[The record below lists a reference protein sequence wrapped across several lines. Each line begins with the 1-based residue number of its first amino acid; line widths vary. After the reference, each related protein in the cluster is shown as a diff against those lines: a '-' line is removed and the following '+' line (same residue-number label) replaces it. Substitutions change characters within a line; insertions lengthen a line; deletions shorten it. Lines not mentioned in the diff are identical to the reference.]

1 MAQINEQIEA
11 WERGKNTL
19 DSVWDIEVLKEGIR
33 KEWLELSDGNVITFS
48 TECCFAEKMPF
59 IKFENGDTVS
69 EKREDAIIQINP
81 ESTTIQML
89 IHLPEDIGNPP
100 LNEWKDSIVSDLK
113 KIGKRTGNFRME
125 KLKYMD
131 YICYEVCDQNIW
143 TYNLTFRLHKY
154 ERKIMGNYNCLKSDK
169 KTWGLLLEAL
179 LLENHDKL

>member
-1 MAQINEQIEA
+1 MVQIDEQNAE

-19 DSVWDIEVLKEGIR
+19 VDGWDMEVLKEGIR
-33 KEWLELSDGNVITFS
+33 KERLELSDGNVIRFS
-48 TECCFAEKMPF
+48 TVKCFAEKMPF
-59 IKFENGDTVS
+59 IKIENGDTVS
-69 EKREDAIIQINP
+69 ERREDAIIQIIP

-100 LNEWKDSIVSDLK
+100 LNEWKDTIVSDLK

-143 TYNLTFRLHKY
+143 TYNITFRLHKY

-169 KTWGLLLEAL
+169 RTWGLLLEAL
-179 LLENHDKL
+179 LHENHGKL